1 MRLFYKYG
9 NGMGYSIFVGSAGQ
23 GQLTAVIWSN
33 SKFYRINT
41 ASAYNDNQWHNV
53 VMARDGSNLEMYI
66 DGQLE
71 NIIPATSEDLS
82 NSNPYPL
89 EQILSTFHVF
99 ILRVQLMMCAF
110 TTAPLTMKKSKP
122 FTTKTA
128 GRIDFN
134 LKALEFIDDK
144 KDIV

>member
-1 MRLFYKYG
+1 
-9 NGMGYSIFVGSAGQ
+9 MGYSIFVGSAGQ

-82 NSNPYPL
+82 NSNP
-89 EQILSTFHVF
+89 LSIGADLIHHSRFYFKGT
-99 ILRVQLMMCAF
+99 
-110 TTAPLTMKKSKP
+110 
-122 FTTKTA
+122 
-128 GRIDFN
+128 
-134 LKALEFIDDK
+134 IDDVR
-144 KDIV
+144 IYNRAFNNEEIQTIYHENGWAN